1 MLSPF
6 RRTPNHGSLSM
17 KPYSSSLLP
26 LLTLLLLASAP
37 VCGQQVVQL
46 QQQMGATEFKASGLE
61 KLSPSELHH
70 LQQWLAEHSGTLT
83 ATVPASEAKSAT
95 AVSDSQAAT
104 SRRGWFSHKSGSA
117 ETKAET
123 KARNTVVSKIAGNFN
138 GWDPGSILTLQ
149 NGQKWRV
156 TDDSSLTVRETMASP
171 EVTVKPGFLGSWT
184 LKVRGYNT
192 NAKVQPAN

>member
-6 RRTPNHGSLSM
+6 RRMPNHGSHSM
-17 KPYSSSLLP
+17 KPYSSSLLS
-26 LLTLLLLASAP
+26 LLALLLLASAP
-37 VCGQQVVQL
+37 VCGQQAVQL

-70 LQQWLAEHSGTLT
+70 LQQWLAEHSGTL
-83 ATVPASEAKSAT
+83 ATTIPASEATSAA

-104 SRRGWFSHKSGSA
+104 SRRGWFSHKSDRTDA
-117 ETKAET
+117 KAET
-123 KARNTVVSKIAGNFN
+123 KARNTVTSKIAGAFN
-138 GWDPGSILTLQ
+138 GWDPGSTLTLE

-156 TDDSSLTVRETMASP
+156 VDGSSLTVRETMASP

-192 NAKVQPAN
+192 NAKVKPAN

>member
-1 MLSPF
+1 MLSSVGHL
-6 RRTPNHGSLSM
+6 THHGSHLM
-17 KPYSSSLLP
+17 KPYSSSLLS

-37 VCGQQVVQL
+37 VYAQQAVQL

-70 LQQWLAEHSGTLT
+70 LQQWLAEHSGTL
-83 ATVPASEAKSAT
+83 ATMLPASDAESAA
-95 AVSDSQAAT
+95 AVRDNQAAN
-104 SRRGWFSHKSGSA
+104 SRRGWFSHKSKPDSVD
-117 ETKAET
+117 TKD
-123 KARNTVVSKIAGNFN
+123 RSTVTSKIAGSFN
-138 GWDPGSILTLQ
+138 GWDTGSVLTFE

-156 TDDSSLTVRETMASP
+156 IDGSSLSVGKTLVDP

-192 NAKVQPAN
+192 NAKVEPAN